1 MSRVGKKPIPVP
13 DGVKVT
19 VHVDSV
25 DVEGPKGKL
34 KQIFPSVVRFE
45 LNDGQLHA
53 QLVNEGNKSLGKFHG
68 LARSLVANAVHG
80 VTEGFKNW
88 ISLVLGTGLKS
99 KVRQWFSH
107 WGIHIL

>member
-34 KQIFPSVVRFE
+34 KQMFPSVVRFE
-45 LNDGQLHA
+45 LNDG
-53 QLVNEGNKSLGKFHG
+53 
-68 LARSLVANAVHG
+68 
-80 VTEGFKNW
+80 
-88 ISLVLGTGLKS
+88 
-99 KVRQWFSH
+99 RQ
-107 WGIHIL
+107 

>member
-34 KQIFPSVVRFE
+34 KQMFPSVVRFE
-45 LNDGQLHA
+45 LNDGRLHA
-53 QLVNEGNKSLGKFHG
+53 QLVNEGDKTLGKFHG
-68 LARSLVANAVHG
+68 YLSVSFNICKINELV
-80 VTEGFKNW
+80 T
-88 ISLVLGTGLKS
+88 
-99 KVRQWFSH
+99 SH
-107 WGIHIL
+107 VP